1 MSDGFVVIVDGF
13 CFSDVFAE
21 VPRCENPVD
30 VAFIMDAS
38 GSIGDANFQ
47 VEKDFVKEVVYAF
60 GVSES
65 GSHAGV
71 ITYSDDADLNIR
83 FDEYKRLES
92 FNGAVDNL
100 PYSKGRTRIDK
111 ALQLASSQLFSVG
124 AGMRADVPKIA
135 IVLTD
140 GKQTQAADAV
150 ALDKAVAPL
159 HALGVQVF
167 AIGIGSEVD
176 SNELRLLVQREEDVR
191 TTTFEDLQG
200 IVKDISTSTCK
211 TTGKCVSIFLCLC
224 VCLFCLQ
231 SSL

>member
-1 MSDGFVVIVDGF
+1 M
-13 CFSDVFAE
+13 FAE
-21 VPRCENPVD
+21 VARCDNPVD

-38 GSIGDANFQ
+38 GSIGDANYQ
-47 VEKDFVKEVVYAF
+47 KEKEFVKEVVYAF

-65 GSHAGV
+65 GGHAGV
-71 ITYSDDADLNIR
+71 ITYSDDAELDIR
-83 FDEYKRLES
+83 LGEHKSLAS
-92 FNGAVDNL
+92 FNQAVDSL

-124 AGMRADVPKIA
+124 AGMRADVTKIA

-176 SNELRLLVQREEDVR
+176 TDELRLLVQREEDVR
-191 TTTFEDLQG
+191 RTTFEDLEG
-200 IVKDISTSTCK
+200 IVADISTVACRAAS
-211 TTGKCVSIFLCLC
+211 KCRNALI
-224 VCLFCLQ
+224 
-231 SSL
+231 